1 MAPLTRSDHHSIG
14 IACLALAATALG
26 QAVQIADGFYHP
38 GALVVVALSLA
49 LTLVGVWFMP
59 GRIENAAAAA
69 DMRPRPGVALLVV
82 LAIGILSQVV
92 ALLTKSPGI
101 YLRADARIVWFH
113 GGVVAQAVVISVG
126 ALGTMATLGA
136 FGTGRARGL
145 GRVWFPAVLVLSL
158 ALGGWMLRASPD
170 PQIDVV
176 EVHESALR
184 ALGRGRNPYRITF
197 RNIYGDARFYN
208 PEAVA
213 GNRVMFGYPYPP
225 LSLLLAAP
233 GQLAFKDYR
242 YAQLAAAVGAAA
254 LMGYA
259 GGSLVSKLAA
269 VLWLTT
275 PRLYFVLEQG
285 WTEPIAVLMLAF
297 TTFCLLRKPTWSP
310 WTAGLLV
317 VTKQYVALAAPLL
330 WRYASA
336 RPGGARPFTTRALIA
351 GSIVTLPFLVW
362 NVQAFLDTVVL
373 LQTKEPFRI
382 DSLSFV
388 SWAARGG
395 WGEASWVWAV
405 AGGVAA
411 LVMAIWRSPNTVGG
425 FCGGVALAS
434 LGFFALGSK
443 AFCNY
448 YVFVIGALC
457 CAVAACA
464 AERHPTARD
473 IALTIAPD
481 TA

>member
-1 MAPLTRSDHHSIG
+1 MAPLTRSDRHGVG

-26 QAVQIADGFYHP
+26 HAVQIADGFYHP
-38 GALVVVALSLA
+38 SALAVVALSLA
-49 LTLVGVWFMP
+49 LTLVGVWLVP
-59 GRIENAAAAA
+59 GRSEHSAATAEA
-69 DMRPRPGVALLVV
+69 RRRPGVGLLAV
-82 LAIGILSQVV
+82 LAIGILSQVL

-101 YLRADARIVWFH
+101 YLREDARLVWFQ
-113 GGVVAQAVVISVG
+113 GGVVAQAVVISLG
-126 ALGTMATLGA
+126 ALGTVATLGA
-136 FGTGRARGL
+136 FGTVGARGL
-145 GRVWFPAVLVLSL
+145 GRVWFPAALALSL
-158 ALGGWMLRASPD
+158 VLGGWMLRASPD

-197 RNIYGDARFYN
+197 RNIYGDTRFYN
-208 PEAVA
+208 PDAVA
-213 GNRVMFGYPYPP
+213 GDRVMFGYPYPP
-225 LSLLLAAP
+225 MSLLLAAP
-233 GQLAFKDYR
+233 GHLAFKDYR

-254 LMGYA
+254 LMGYV

-285 WTEPIAVLMLAF
+285 WTEPIAVLMLAL
-297 TTFCLLRKPTWSP
+297 TMFCLVRKPAWSP
-310 WTAGLLV
+310 WTAGLLL

-330 WRYASA
+330 WRYASV

-362 NVQAFLDTVVL
+362 NVRAFLDTVVL

-388 SWAARGG
+388 SGAARAG

-405 AGGVAA
+405 AGGVVSLA
-411 LVMAIWRSPNTVGG
+411 MAIWRSPNTAGG
-425 FCGGVALAS
+425 FCAGVALAT

-448 YVFVIGALC
+448 YIFVIGALC

-464 AERHPTARD
+464 AERHDVTR
-473 IALTIAPD
+473 D

>member
-1 MAPLTRSDHHSIG
+1 
-14 IACLALAATALG
+14 
-26 QAVQIADGFYHP
+26 
-38 GALVVVALSLA
+38 
-49 LTLVGVWFMP
+49 
-59 GRIENAAAAA
+59 
-69 DMRPRPGVALLVV
+69 
-82 LAIGILSQVV
+82 
-92 ALLTKSPGI
+92 
-101 YLRADARIVWFH
+101 
-113 GGVVAQAVVISVG
+113 
-126 ALGTMATLGA
+126 
-136 FGTGRARGL
+136 
-145 GRVWFPAVLVLSL
+145 
-158 ALGGWMLRASPD
+158 MLRASPD

-176 EVHESALR
+176 GVHESALR

-208 PEAVA
+208 PDAVA

-225 LSLLLAAP
+225 MSLLLAAP
-233 GQLAFKDYR
+233 GQLVFKDYR

-269 VLWLTT
+269 VMWLTT

-285 WTEPIAVLMLAF
+285 WTEPIAVLMLAL
-297 TTFCLLRKPTWSP
+297 TMFCLLRRPAWSP

-330 WRYASA
+330 WRYASG
-336 RPGGARPFTTRALIA
+336 RSDSVRPFAMRAAIA

-362 NVQAFLDTVVL
+362 NVRAFLDTVVL

-388 SWAARGG
+388 SWAARNG

-405 AGGVAA
+405 AGGVVGLAFS
-411 LVMAIWRSPNTVGG
+411 MWRSPNTVSG

-434 LGFFALGSK
+434 LAFFTLGSK

-464 AERHPTARD
+464 SERHNLGAGTGRAMP
-473 IALTIAPD
+473 LD
-481 TA
+481 TPVERGHT

>member
-1 MAPLTRSDHHSIG
+1 MAPLTRSNRHSVG

-26 QAVQIADGFYHP
+26 HAVQIADGFYHP
-38 GALVVVALSLA
+38 TALAVVALALA
-49 LTLVGVWFMP
+49 LTLVGVWLAP
-59 GRIENAAAAA
+59 GRTAHAETPAETRQSPSA
-69 DMRPRPGVALLVV
+69 GLLLV
-82 LAIGILSQVV
+82 LAIGVLSQVL
-92 ALLTKSPGI
+92 ALLMKSPGI
-101 YLRADARIVWFH
+101 YLREDARIAWFH
-113 GGVVAQAVVISVG
+113 GGVVAQAVVIALGALGAIG
-126 ALGTMATLGA
+126 ALGTATTFRA
-136 FGTGRARGL
+136 FGTVGVRGL
-145 GRVWFPAVLVLSL
+145 GRLWFPAVLVLSL

-197 RNIYGDARFYN
+197 RNIYGDTRFYN
-208 PEAVA
+208 PDAVV

-225 LSLLLAAP
+225 VSLLLAAP

-254 LMGYA
+254 LMGYG
-259 GGSLVSKLAA
+259 GGSLLSKLAA
-269 VLWLTT
+269 AVWLTT

-285 WTEPIAVLMLAF
+285 WTEPIAVLMLAL
-297 TTFCLLRKPTWSP
+297 TMFCLLRRPTWSP

-330 WRYASA
+330 WRYASGH
-336 RPGGARPFTTRALIA
+336 PGGARPFATRATIA
-351 GSIVTLPFLVW
+351 ASIVTLPFVLW
-362 NVQAFLDTVVL
+362 NVRAFLDTVVL

-388 SWAARGG
+388 SWAARAG

-405 AGGVAA
+405 AGGLIA

-425 FCGGVALAS
+425 FCAGVALAT
-434 LGFFALGSK
+434 LGFFTLGSK

-448 YVFVIGALC
+448 YIFVVGALC
-457 CAVAACA
+457 CAVAAFA
-464 AERHPTARD
+464 SER
-473 IALTIAPD
+473 D
-481 TA
+481 TVSR